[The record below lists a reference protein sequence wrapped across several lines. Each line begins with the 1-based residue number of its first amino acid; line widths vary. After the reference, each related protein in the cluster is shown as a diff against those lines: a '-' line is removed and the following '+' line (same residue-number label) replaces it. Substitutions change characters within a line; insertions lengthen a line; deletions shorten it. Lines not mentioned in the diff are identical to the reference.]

1 MIRILD
7 ALSKIQNVKVTNSF
21 DGCEFDISDKKPI
34 ITVGFS
40 KVEVENSVIDGGSAL
55 VAPTLYL
62 GVFTHKND
70 GMIEYQPLSEKDIQA
85 LMPVCE
91 SISATRTTY
100 VTSLRRFRCEIV
112 LNLDREIFKLP

>member
-1 MIRILD
+1 MTRILD
-7 ALSKIQNVKVTNSF
+7 ALSKIENVKVTNSF
-21 DGCEFDISDKKPI
+21 GGCEFDISDKKPI

-55 VAPTLYL
+55 ITPALYF
-62 GVFTHKND
+62 GVFTHKK
-70 GMIEYQPLSEKDIQA
+70 GGVTECETLSSQVIQA

-91 SISATRTTY
+91 SISATRPTY

>member
-1 MIRILD
+1 MTRILD
-7 ALSKIQNVKVTNSF
+7 ALSNIQNVKVTNSF

-40 KVEVENSVIDGGSAL
+40 KVGVEKSVIDGGSAL
-55 VAPTLYL
+55 VAPTLYF
-62 GVFTHKND
+62 GVFTHKNG
-70 GMIEYQPLSEKDIQA
+70 GMIESQTLSAQVIQA

-91 SISATRTTY
+91 SISATRPTY

-112 LNLDREIFKLP
+112 LNLNREIFKLP